1 MIAALF
7 SVLLLAAETPATT
20 AETASTPTE
29 AAAPAVE
36 PAKTAT
42 KEKKICRVDPANT
55 GTRMKK
61 KVCLTQNEW
70 EMKAKGKNAGDL
82 KTMGAR

>member
-20 AETASTPTE
+20 TDTASTPTE
-29 AAAPAVE
+29 ATATE
-36 PAKTAT
+36 PAKVVE
-42 KEKKICRVDPANT
+42 KEKKVCRVDPANT

-61 KVCLTQNEW
+61 KICLTQNEW
-70 EMKAKGKNAGDL
+70 DMKAKGKSAADL
-82 KTMGAR
+82 KTIGGR

>member
-20 AETASTPTE
+20 AEAASVPAQE
-29 AAAPAVE
+29 AAPAIE
-36 PAKTAT
+36 PTKTVV

-61 KVCLTQNEW
+61 KLCLTQNEW
-70 EMKAKGKNAGDL
+70 DMKAKGRNAADL
-82 KTMGAR
+82 KTLGAR

>member
-7 SVLLLAAETPATT
+7 SVFLLAAETPATT
-20 AETASTPTE
+20 AETASAPTQE
-29 AAAPAVE
+29 AAPAAE
-36 PAKTAT
+36 PTKTAA
-42 KEKKICRVDPANT
+42 KEKKICKVDPANT

-61 KVCLTQNEW
+61 KLCMTQNEW
-70 EMKAKGKNAGDL
+70 DMKAKGKNAGDL